1 MSAIDRSDDL
11 IRAMLQRRADAPMP
25 PWLAARVRETLA
37 ATPQTGSG
45 RVARWRT
52 PLRRGGRLSL
62 AAAVIAIL
70 AAASIGVL
78 LAANII
84 DIGPTPKPTLP
95 AVVVAP
101 SASPEASP
109 SNEAPESPATPTG
122 APEPTPASARLAKD
136 TIAVVT
142 KAGDGLRVRTAPG
155 VGADFEEVGATPECR
170 RADAG
175 GGRPGRSGR
184 LRLVRGPG

>member
-1 MSAIDRSDDL
+1 M
-11 IRAMLQRRADAPMP
+11 
-25 PWLAARVRETLA
+25 
-37 ATPQTGSG
+37 
-45 RVARWRT
+45 
-52 PLRRGGRLSL
+52 
-62 AAAVIAIL
+62 
-70 AAASIGVL
+70 L

-109 SNEAPESPATPTG
+109 SNEAPESPAAPTG

-155 VGADFEEVGATPECR
+155 VGADSKKLKPLLNAGARMLVVDGPVAADGYDWYEV
-170 RADAG
+170 
-175 GGRPGRSGR
+175 
-184 LRLVRGPG
+184 

>member
-37 ATPQTGSG
+37 ATTQTRSG

-101 SASPEASP
+101 SASPEALP
-109 SNEAPESPATPTG
+109 STRPRKPGHADRRARTDPRLREAGERHDRGRHEGRRRPACSHG
-122 APEPTPASARLAKD
+122 AR
-136 TIAVVT
+136 
-142 KAGDGLRVRTAPG
+142 
-155 VGADFEEVGATPECR
+155 CR
-170 RADAG
+170 R
-175 GGRPGRSGR
+175 RFRRSWSHS
-184 LRLVRGPG
+184 